1 MTGNVPPQYPDS
13 AHHQQADAEAT
24 RRAQEY
30 QKQLAHQQQL
40 EEQRRA
46 QERQT
51 QLDAEARR
59 RASQTGQGR

>member
-1 MTGNVPPQYPDS
+1 MTGNVPPQPPHS
-13 AHHQQADAEAT
+13 AYHQQADAESA

-46 QERQT
+46 RERQA
-51 QLDAEARR
+51 QIEAQIRL
-59 RASQTGQGR
+59 RASQTHQPR